1 MAIQIVTGKPGHGM
15 QLNQLTLTTWA
26 LEAEFSGL
34 SFDYEAARLD
44 PFYNAAVYA
53 EYLALADSQP
63 GQPAQRSP
71 REV

>member
-1 MAIQIVTGKPGHGM
+1 MAIQIVTGNPGDGM

-26 LEAEFSGL
+26 LEAEFAGR
-34 SFDYEAARLD
+34 SFDYESARLD
-44 PFYNAAVYA
+44 PFFNAAVYD
-53 EYLALADSQP
+53 EYVALADSQP